1 MSKATGLGKQMRRKI
16 SWLHQ
21 QMAAATATSGVE
33 PLPVFNRR
41 TGQFTLIFVPD
52 HLMKVWSMRRVRQ
65 GLIVIFVMLLAYT
78 VYKGFDQKAAE
89 QNPLQITRYRRK
101 L

>member
-16 SWLHQ
+16 SRLHQ

-41 TGQFTLIFVPD
+41 TGQF
-52 HLMKVWSMRRVRQ
+52 
-65 GLIVIFVMLLAYT
+65 
-78 VYKGFDQKAAE
+78 
-89 QNPLQITRYRRK
+89 
-101 L
+101 